1 MIRILFYLVAVFAI
15 AAGVSW
21 IADRPGTVSLDWLGY
36 TIETNVTVALV
47 ALIVLVVVVMLVWW
61 LVGLLFRGPTG
72 FRRVLVRRRRERGR
86 NALSRGLV
94 AVGAGDVKLAR
105 RYMTEARRYLPHDP
119 ATHLLA
125 AQTAQLGGDRAAAR
139 LAFEGMLKNSE
150 TRLLGLHG
158 LHVEALREG
167 EAAAAHHYAEEAVK
181 EAANLPWAA
190 RAVFAHAA
198 ATGDW
203 ERAAHLLTRNGH
215 NGLVDKPESRRLR
228 AVLLTARA
236 LEIENGEPEK
246 ARTLALEAHGLAPD
260 LVPAGAV
267 AGRLVA
273 RLGDVRRATKVLE
286 TTWRKSPHPEIAEAY
301 AAVRS
306 GDAARDRLKR
316 MRALA
321 ALQPHEIEG
330 DIALAR
336 AAIEAREFAEARG
349 LLKGVLERQPSRR
362 ACLLM
367 ADLEEAEKGD
377 MGRVRE
383 WLGRAVRAPADPAWT
398 ADGVTSEHWAP
409 VSPVTGRLDAF
420 EWKTP
425 VAALGDAP
433 ALVIEDSAF
442 EARPPLPPKP
452 AIIEPPLTPAPAGV
466 GTVGTGAPPPG
477 AATAAEAPTA
487 ASGVGPATSA
497 AASASAASPK
507 PASRATPAPLDPG
520 YKPDDPGPDL
530 PDEDA
535 VAAAGTPRR

>member
-1 MIRILFYLVAVFAI
+1 M
-15 AAGVSW
+15 
-21 IADRPGTVSLDWLGY
+21 
-36 TIETNVTVALV
+36 ALV
-47 ALIVLVVVVMLVWW
+47 ALIVLVVVVMLLWW
-61 LVGLLFRGPTG
+61 LVGLVFRGPTG

-167 EAAAAHHYAEEAVK
+167 ETAAAHHYAEEAAR

-203 ERAAHLLTRNGH
+203 ERAAQLLIRNGH
-215 NGLVDKPESRRLR
+215 NGLVDKPEARRLR

-236 LEIENGEPEK
+236 LELESGEPEK

-267 AGRLVA
+267 AGRLLA
-273 RLGDVRRATKVLE
+273 RLGDMRRATKILE
-286 TTWRKSPHPEIAEAY
+286 TTWRKSPHPEIADAY

-336 AAIEAREFAEARG
+336 AAIEAREFGEARG

-367 ADLEEAEKGD
+367 ADLEEAENGD

-433 ALVIEDSAF
+433 ALVLEDGAF
-442 EARPPLPPKP
+442 DARPPLPPKP
-452 AIIEPPLTPAPAGV
+452 AIIEPPVTPVSAGA
-466 GTVGTGAPPPG
+466 GHGGAGGPTPGAGPIAGGTGAPG
-477 AATAAEAPTA
+477 
-487 ASGVGPATSA
+487 SGPSA
-497 AASASAASPK
+497 AASAAAAPSK
-507 PASRATPAPLDPG
+507 PDVRPTPRVTPAPLDPG
-520 YKPDDPGPDL
+520 YKPDDRAPTCPKTPSPPPAHPAAERGQRGGTAGQGLAHRPMRCPAPFSPQAGRRWPDR
-530 PDEDA
+530 
-535 VAAAGTPRR
+535 AG